1 MSSERPPLDPPAL
14 DWLLAGVR
22 EAMAAEPEP
31 LYHLYLWVEFLELL
45 LERSVVDSPL
55 YLLEVRDGLAALDGK
70 PLPLFDTTFL
80 RRLLRLADHPR
91 LKTERVR
98 DVGSE
103 VAARLRAFAPATH
116 AQPEPRGQDGS
127 ARASVLLVWHR
138 DGIAGADVTFGF
150 PLTLGIR
157 ANRRRRASPEIRWEG
172 VSAASVPFEETAA
185 TARAAACSV
194 VGVHRAALDYH
205 LLLERRNGGLEG
217 RSLGLPLAVTIL
229 AYENLTRRR
238 EARWIRPDAV
248 LTGEIGAD
256 GSILGV
262 DSACLRHKVRAAQ
275 VAGFRA
281 MGLPTQSLAAAAQ
294 EAAMLEALDP
304 DRPPP
309 KLIPLSHLREA
320 AVHPELVA
328 ALPRG
333 KRPAIESHA
342 LRWWLFVA
350 LLVICAGV
358 YWNIANPWTERAQPD
373 RATEHS
379 AILHVRQAGFPPRH
393 CVFKYDSPI
402 GDRNHAVRVV
412 ALEPEQRPV
421 LIVGTGTDGDRP
433 CCLYLDDIRS
443 GRRRWS
449 RDLSHRLPLPAAAYE
464 ANRFWI
470 QEVSA
475 LDLDGDHRTDIL
487 AKVQANPNSPC
498 AYLWFDADG
507 NEQGM
512 FGHRG
517 YIWYPIPCDY
527 DHDGLPE
534 LFAYGTLNTDDEPY
548 NQSATVVVL
557 NARHFGGWPGDG
569 PFVGSSLA
577 PFDSSWAR
585 IIFPPIPEHCA
596 VVAQPGYI
604 IDDFDVVVSSS
615 PRPSRLVVTIHPID
629 GAGLVVTFDENLA
642 VTRVIAQDALKPFVA
657 QWLTEGNLHD
667 NFISEERLAAYAK
680 RIVVKRAGQSVT
692 TK

>member
-70 PLPLFDTTFL
+70 PLPLFDSTFL
-80 RRLLRLADHPR
+80 RRLRGLADHPR
-91 LKTERVR
+91 LMTERVR

-103 VAARLRAFAPATH
+103 VAARLRAFPLATH
-116 AQPEPRGQDGS
+116 AQLEPRGRDGS

-138 DGIAGADVTFGF
+138 DGITGVDVTFGF

-194 VGVHRAALDYH
+194 VGVDRAALDYH

-217 RSLGLPLAVTIL
+217 RSLGLPLAVTLL
-229 AYENLTRRR
+229 AFENLARRR
-238 EARWIRPDAV
+238 EARWIRPDAL
-248 LTGEIGAD
+248 LTGEIRAD
-256 GSILGV
+256 GSIIGV
-262 DSACLRHKVRAAQ
+262 DAACLRHKVRAAQ

-281 MGLPTQSLAAAAQ
+281 MGLPAESLDAATE
-294 EAAMLEALDP
+294 EAAMLAALDP

-320 AVHPELVA
+320 AVHPELVF

-333 KRPAIESHA
+333 KRPGIESHA
-342 LRWWLFVA
+342 RRWWFA
-350 LLVICAGV
+350 LATLAVLGAV
-358 YWNIANPWTERAQPD
+358 YWNIANPWTDRAQPD
-373 RATEHS
+373 RSFERS
-379 AILHVRQAGFPPRH
+379 ADVRLKQAGFPPRGR
-393 CVFKYDSPI
+393 VFHYESPI
-402 GDRNHAVRVV
+402 GDRMHAIQVV
-412 ALEPEQRPV
+412 ALEPDQRPA
-421 LIVGTGTDGDRP
+421 LLVGTGTDGDRP

-443 GRRRWS
+443 GRRLWS
-449 RDLSHRLPLPAAAYE
+449 RDLSHRLPLPAATYE
-464 ANRFWI
+464 GNRFWI

-475 LDLDGDHRTDIL
+475 IDLDGDHRTDIV
-487 AKVQANPNSPC
+487 AKIQAIPNSPC
-498 AYLWFDADG
+498 AFLWFDADG
-507 NEQGM
+507 NERGM

-517 YIWYPIPCDY
+517 YIWYPVPCDY

-534 LFAYGTLNTDDEPY
+534 LFAFGTLNTDDEPY

-557 NARHFGGWPGDG
+557 NARHWNGWPGEG
-569 PFVGSSLA
+569 PFEGSFVA
-577 PFDSSWAR
+577 PYDSSWAR

-596 VVAQPGYI
+596 VVGQPGYI
-604 IDDFDVVVSSS
+604 IEDTDLSVSSS
-615 PRPSRLVVTIHPID
+615 PRPSRLVVCIHPID
-629 GAGLVVTFDENLA
+629 GAGLVVTFDEDLN
-642 VTRVIAQDALKPFVA
+642 VTRVIAQDSLKPLVA
-657 QWLTEGNLHD
+657 QWLAEGELRV
-667 NFISEERLAAYAK
+667 NFISSESLAAYGK
-680 RIVVKRAGQSVT
+680 RIVVKRAGR
-692 TK
+692 